1 MNTAAITSRRSA
13 TPLPDT
19 LALGPV
25 HLTVSNLER
34 SLDWYGAALGLR
46 VHGRDGNTAELG
58 DGTTTVL
65 VLVEDQDAA
74 PAGRHAGLYHYALL
88 YPSREELARAAMRL
102 AAQRT
107 PVQGAS
113 DHGTHEAIYL
123 PDPDGNGIELAADRP
138 RERWPSAD

>member
-1 MNTAAITSRRSA
+1 MSTITVTSRRSA

-34 SLDWYGAALGLR
+34 SLDWYGAALGLH
-46 VHGRDGNTAELG
+46 VHGRDDGRAELG
-58 DGTTTVL
+58 DGMTTVL
-65 VLVEDQDAA
+65 VLVEDRQAQ

-102 AAQRT
+102 VAERT

-123 PDPDGNGIELAADRP
+123 PDP
-138 RERWPSAD
+138 